1 MMTQE
6 QSAGT
11 AVGKIPGEIRKQRPA
26 PNGQALP
33 VGRAKGTPNRLTV
46 ALKDAVERAARDCHP
61 QGLAG
66 WLVDRANGS
75 IGDRQIFAAVV
86 SKVIPLQIQQH
97 VQGGISINLN
107 WLGGRQIGTVTAQTV
122 EQSPQGRWQRRRQQS
137 HRRPQEHAK
146 GRVARVAW
154 ARARSWRLRLPSS
167 PARPAWPWAQ
177 A

>member
-1 MMTQE
+1 MMTTE
-6 QSAGT
+6 QLERS
-11 AVGKIPGEIRKQRPA
+11 PA
-26 PNGQALP
+26 PKSGGQKERPRSPLSGAPLP
-33 VGRAKGTPNRLTV
+33 LGRQKGTPNKLTV

-122 EQSPQGRWQRRRQQS
+122 EQSPQVVDLIEQS
-137 HRRPQEHAK
+137 SDKYRIVDQHTAPAGAAAGGAGAPDK
-146 GRVARVAW
+146 GGT
-154 ARARSWRLRLPSS
+154 
-167 PARPAWPWAQ
+167 
-177 A
+177 

>member
-6 QSAGT
+6 QSAAEAGVKVGPEKRKVMRGCGGT
-11 AVGKIPGEIRKQRPA
+11 E
-26 PNGQALP
+26 LP
-33 VGRAKGTPNRLTV
+33 VGRPKGTPNRLTV

-61 QGLAG
+61 QGMAG

-122 EQSPQGRWQRRRQQS
+122 EQSPQVVDLIEQS
-137 HRRPQEHAK
+137 ADKYRIVDQHTAPQT
-146 GRVARVAW
+146 VAEAAAAVAQKASG
-154 ARARSWRLRLPSS
+154 AREG
-167 PARPAWPWAQ
+167 Q
-177 A
+177 GG

>member
-6 QSAGT
+6 QSAGP
-11 AVGKIPGEIRKQRPA
+11 AVGKNPSEMRRQRPA

-122 EQSPQGRWQRRRQQS
+122 EQSPQVVDLIEQS
-137 HRRPQEHAK
+137 ADKYRIVDQHTAPQT
-146 GRVARVAW
+146 VAEAAAAVAQKASG
-154 ARARSWRLRLPSS
+154 AREGQGS
-167 PARPAWPWAQ
+167 
-177 A
+177 

>member
-6 QSAGT
+6 QCEAAETRKVRGESEAPRGYSPLT
-11 AVGKIPGEIRKQRPA
+11 GAPVPLGRIKGK
-26 PNGQALP
+26 PN
-33 VGRAKGTPNRLTV
+33 KLTV

-122 EQSPQGRWQRRRQQS
+122 EQSPQVVDLIEQS
-137 HRRPQEHAK
+137 ADKYRIVDQHTAP
-146 GRVARVAW
+146 
-154 ARARSWRLRLPSS
+154 
-167 PARPAWPWAQ
+167 AQ
-177 A
+177 AAAGGAGAPDKGGT

>member
-6 QSAGT
+6 QSAGP

-107 WLGGRQIGTVTAQTV
+107 WLGGRQIGTVTAQNV
-122 EQSPQGRWQRRRQQS
+122 EQSPQVVDLIEQS
-137 HRRPQEHAK
+137 ADKYRIVDQHRAPTT
-146 GRVARVAW
+146 VAEAAAAVAQKASG
-154 ARARSWRLRLPSS
+154 AREGQGS
-167 PARPAWPWAQ
+167 
-177 A
+177 

>member
-1 MMTQE
+1 MMETQHRGAE
-6 QSAGT
+6 ASAPKSG
-11 AVGKIPGEIRKQRPA
+11 GQKERPRSPLSGA
-26 PNGQALP
+26 PLP
-33 VGRAKGTPNRLTV
+33 LGRQKGTPNKLTV

-122 EQSPQGRWQRRRQQS
+122 EQSPQVVDLIEQS
-137 HRRPQEHAK
+137 ADKYRIVDQHTAPQT
-146 GRVARVAW
+146 VAEAAAAVAQKASG
-154 ARARSWRLRLPSS
+154 AREGQGS
-167 PARPAWPWAQ
+167 
-177 A
+177 

>member
-6 QSAGT
+6 QCEAAETRKVRGESEAPRGYSPLT
-11 AVGKIPGEIRKQRPA
+11 GAPVPMGRIKGK
-26 PNGQALP
+26 PN
-33 VGRAKGTPNRLTV
+33 KLTV

-122 EQSPQGRWQRRRQQS
+122 EQSPQVVDLIEQSADKYRIVDQHTAPTTVAEAAAAVAQQAS
-137 HRRPQEHAK
+137 
-146 GRVARVAW
+146 GAREG
-154 ARARSWRLRLPSS
+154 
-167 PARPAWPWAQ
+167 Q
-177 A
+177 GG

>member
-6 QSAGT
+6 QSAAEAGVKVGPEKRKVMRGCGGT
-11 AVGKIPGEIRKQRPA
+11 E
-26 PNGQALP
+26 LP
-33 VGRAKGTPNRLTV
+33 VGRPKGTPNRLTV

-122 EQSPQGRWQRRRQQS
+122 EQSPQVVDLIEQS
-137 HRRPQEHAK
+137 ADKYRIVDQHTAPQT
-146 GRVARVAW
+146 VAEAAAAVAQKASG
-154 ARARSWRLRLPSS
+154 AREG
-167 PARPAWPWAQ
+167 Q
-177 A
+177 GG

>member
-6 QSAGT
+6 QLVAEAGVK
-11 AVGKIPGEIRKQRPA
+11 VGPEKRKVMR
-26 PNGQALP
+26 GCGGTELP
-33 VGRAKGTPNRLTV
+33 VGRPKGTPNRLTV

-122 EQSPQGRWQRRRQQS
+122 EQSPQVVDLIEQS
-137 HRRPQEHAK
+137 ADKYRIVDQHTAPQT
-146 GRVARVAW
+146 VAEAAAAVAQKASG
-154 ARARSWRLRLPSS
+154 AREG
-167 PARPAWPWAQ
+167 Q
-177 A
+177 GG

>member
-1 MMTQE
+1 
-6 QSAGT
+6 
-11 AVGKIPGEIRKQRPA
+11 
-26 PNGQALP
+26 

-107 WLGGRQIGTVTAQTV
+107 WLGGRQIGTVTAQNV
-122 EQSPQGRWQRRRQQS
+122 EQSPQVVDLIEQSADKYRIVDQHTQQQA
-137 HRRPQEHAK
+137 P
-146 GRVARVAW
+146 
-154 ARARSWRLRLPSS
+154 
-167 PARPAWPWAQ
+167 AQ
-177 A
+177 AAAAVAQKASGAREGRGG

>member
-6 QSAGT
+6 QLVAEAGVK
-11 AVGKIPGEIRKQRPA
+11 VGPEKRKVMR
-26 PNGQALP
+26 GCGGTELP
-33 VGRAKGTPNRLTV
+33 VGRPKGTPNRLTV

-122 EQSPQGRWQRRRQQS
+122 EHKPQVVDLIEQSADKYRIVDQHTAPQT
-137 HRRPQEHAK
+137 
-146 GRVARVAW
+146 VAEAAAAVAQKASG
-154 ARARSWRLRLPSS
+154 AREG
-167 PARPAWPWAQ
+167 Q
-177 A
+177 GG

>member
-1 MMTQE
+1 MEMSE
-6 QSAGT
+6 
-11 AVGKIPGEIRKQRPA
+11 AVAAKKAGEIRRQRPA

-122 EQSPQGRWQRRRQQS
+122 EQSPQVVDLIEQSDGS
-137 HRRPQEHAK
+137 HRIVDQHTQQQT
-146 GRVARVAW
+146 V
-154 ARARSWRLRLPSS
+154 
-167 PARPAWPWAQ
+167 AQ
-177 A
+177 AAAAVAQKASGAREGQGG

>member
-6 QSAGT
+6 QSAAERGST
-11 AVGKIPGEIRKQRPA
+11 FEAPKRKVMRTPDGRELPA
-26 PNGQALP
+26 GRVKGQPN
-33 VGRAKGTPNRLTV
+33 KLTV

-122 EQSPQGRWQRRRQQS
+122 EQSPQVVDLIEQS
-137 HRRPQEHAK
+137 ADKYRIVDQHTAPQT
-146 GRVARVAW
+146 VAEAAAAVAQKASG
-154 ARARSWRLRLPSS
+154 AREG
-167 PARPAWPWAQ
+167 Q
-177 A
+177 GG

>member
-6 QSAGT
+6 QSVAEPGLKVGPEKRKVMRGCGGT
-11 AVGKIPGEIRKQRPA
+11 E
-26 PNGQALP
+26 LP
-33 VGRAKGTPNRLTV
+33 VGRPKGTPNRLTV

-122 EQSPQGRWQRRRQQS
+122 EQSPQVVDLIEQSADKYRIVDQHTAPQTVAEAAAAVAQQAS
-137 HRRPQEHAK
+137 
-146 GRVARVAW
+146 GAREGQG
-154 ARARSWRLRLPSS
+154 S
-167 PARPAWPWAQ
+167 
-177 A
+177 

>member
-6 QSAGT
+6 QSVAEPGLKVGPEKRKVMRGCGGT
-11 AVGKIPGEIRKQRPA
+11 E
-26 PNGQALP
+26 LP
-33 VGRAKGTPNRLTV
+33 VGRPKGTPNRLTV

-122 EQSPQGRWQRRRQQS
+122 EQSPQVVDLIEQSADKYRIVDQHTQSQAAAKAVAEAVGAPGR
-137 HRRPQEHAK
+137 A
-146 GRVARVAW
+146 GT
-154 ARARSWRLRLPSS
+154 
-167 PARPAWPWAQ
+167 
-177 A
+177 

>member
-1 MMTQE
+1 MEMSE
-6 QSAGT
+6 
-11 AVGKIPGEIRKQRPA
+11 AVAAKKASEIRRQRPA

-122 EQSPQGRWQRRRQQS
+122 EQSPQVVDLIEQS
-137 HRRPQEHAK
+137 ADKYRIVDQHTAPQT
-146 GRVARVAW
+146 VAEAAAAVAQKASG
-154 ARARSWRLRLPSS
+154 AREG
-167 PARPAWPWAQ
+167 Q
-177 A
+177 GG

>member
-6 QSAGT
+6 QCEVAATPKSG
-11 AVGKIPGEIRKQRPA
+11 GQKERPRSPLSGA
-26 PNGQALP
+26 PLP
-33 VGRAKGTPNRLTV
+33 LGRQKGTPNRLTV

-122 EQSPQGRWQRRRQQS
+122 EQSPQVVDLIEQS
-137 HRRPQEHAK
+137 ADKYRIVDQHSAPQT
-146 GRVARVAW
+146 VAEAAAAVAQKASG
-154 ARARSWRLRLPSS
+154 AREG
-167 PARPAWPWAQ
+167 Q
-177 A
+177 GG

>member
-6 QSAGT
+6 QSAAERSST
-11 AVGKIPGEIRKQRPA
+11 FEAPKRKVMRTPDGRELPA
-26 PNGQALP
+26 GRVKGQPN
-33 VGRAKGTPNRLTV
+33 KLTV

-75 IGDRQIFAAVV
+75 IGDRQIFAGIVG
-86 SKVIPLQIQQH
+86 KVIPLQIQQH

-122 EQSPQGRWQRRRQQS
+122 EQSPQVVDLIEQSADKYRIVDQHTAPQTVAEAAAAIAQQAS
-137 HRRPQEHAK
+137 
-146 GRVARVAW
+146 GAREG
-154 ARARSWRLRLPSS
+154 
-167 PARPAWPWAQ
+167 Q
-177 A
+177 GG

>member
-1 MMTQE
+1 MMQTQHQCAE
-6 QSAGT
+6 ASAPKSG
-11 AVGKIPGEIRKQRPA
+11 GQKERPRSPLSGA
-26 PNGQALP
+26 PLP
-33 VGRAKGTPNRLTV
+33 LGRQKGTPNRLTV

-107 WLGGRQIGTVTAQTV
+107 WLGGRQIGTVAAQTV
-122 EQSPQGRWQRRRQQS
+122 EQSPQVVDLIEQS
-137 HRRPQEHAK
+137 DGSHQIVDQHTAPQT
-146 GRVARVAW
+146 VAEAAAAVAQKASG
-154 ARARSWRLRLPSS
+154 AREG
-167 PARPAWPWAQ
+167 Q
-177 A
+177 GG

>member
-1 MMTQE
+1 MEMSE
-6 QSAGT
+6 AVAAKKAG
-11 AVGKIPGEIRKQRPA
+11 EMRRQRPA

-122 EQSPQGRWQRRRQQS
+122 EQSPQVVDLIEQS
-137 HRRPQEHAK
+137 DGSHQIVDQHTAP
-146 GRVARVAW
+146 
-154 ARARSWRLRLPSS
+154 
-167 PARPAWPWAQ
+167 AQ
-177 A
+177 AAAGGAGAPDKGGT

>member
-1 MMTQE
+1 MMTTE
-6 QSAGT
+6 QLERPA
-11 AVGKIPGEIRKQRPA
+11 AGKIPSEIRKQRPA

-122 EQSPQGRWQRRRQQS
+122 EQSPQVVDLIEQS
-137 HRRPQEHAK
+137 ADKYRIVDQHTAPQT
-146 GRVARVAW
+146 VAEAAAAVAQKASG
-154 ARARSWRLRLPSS
+154 AREGQGS
-167 PARPAWPWAQ
+167 
-177 A
+177 

>member
-1 MMTQE
+1 MMTTE
-6 QSAGT
+6 QFEKA
-11 AVGKIPGEIRKQRPA
+11 PA
-26 PNGQALP
+26 PKSGGQKERPRSPLSGAPLP
-33 VGRAKGTPNRLTV
+33 LGRQKGTPNKLTV

-66 WLVDRANGS
+66 WLVERANGS

-122 EQSPQGRWQRRRQQS
+122 EHKPQVVDLIEQSADKYRIVDQHSAPQT
-137 HRRPQEHAK
+137 
-146 GRVARVAW
+146 VAEAAAAVAQKASG
-154 ARARSWRLRLPSS
+154 AREG
-167 PARPAWPWAQ
+167 Q
-177 A
+177 GG

>member
-6 QSAGT
+6 QSEGP

-122 EQSPQGRWQRRRQQS
+122 EQSPQVVDLIEQS
-137 HRRPQEHAK
+137 DGSHQIVDQHSAPAT
-146 GRVARVAW
+146 VAEAAAAVAQKASG
-154 ARARSWRLRLPSS
+154 AREG
-167 PARPAWPWAQ
+167 Q
-177 A
+177 GG

>member
-1 MMTQE
+1 MMTTE
-6 QSAGT
+6 QCEAAETRKVRGESEAPRGYSPLT
-11 AVGKIPGEIRKQRPA
+11 GAPVPMGRIKGK
-26 PNGQALP
+26 PN
-33 VGRAKGTPNRLTV
+33 KLTV

-122 EQSPQGRWQRRRQQS
+122 EQSPQVVDLIEQS
-137 HRRPQEHAK
+137 ADKYRIVDQHTAPQT
-146 GRVARVAW
+146 VAEAAAAVAQKASG
-154 ARARSWRLRLPSS
+154 AREGQGS
-167 PARPAWPWAQ
+167 
-177 A
+177 